1 MASRLFRTKSLQ
13 DMMLSASDSEHSLKR
28 ALSATSLIFI
38 GIGCIVGTG
47 IFVIT
52 GTAAAQYAG
61 PALSISFVIS
71 AVLCMFVAL
80 CYTEFASMIPI
91 SGSAYSYAYT
101 TVGELIAW
109 FIGWNLVLEYIFG
122 ASLVAVG
129 WSGYVVSFFKD
140 FGIVIPPALSSAP
153 FTYDNGW
160 IVTGAIFN
168 FPSVFIV
175 ALITSILVFGIRE
188 SVRVNNIIVIIKVV
202 VILFFIGFGLS
213 HINTENYVPF
223 IPENTG
229 EFGKF
234 GWSGILRAAGII
246 FLAFVGFDAI
256 STVAQETKN
265 PQKDMAKGILGSLAI
280 VTVLYIS
287 VSLVLTGIVNYK
299 LLNVPDPIAVG
310 IDAAG
315 QKLFWLRP
323 IIKIGAV
330 AGMSSVIL
338 VLITG
343 MPRILYTMS
352 IDGLLPPVMGRVHR
366 KYRTPHIT
374 TIIVGII
381 VSVISGLFPIDLIA
395 DMVSIGTLLAFAM
408 VCISIIILR
417 VKRPDM
423 HRPFKTPLVYFVASA
438 GAVGCFYL
446 MTSLPISTWERLV
459 VWTVIGFLIYFLYG
473 MKHSKLNN
481 SAGNRAGNE

>member
-1 MASRLFRTKSLQ
+1 MTNNLFRTKSLQ
-13 DMMLSASDSEHSLKR
+13 QMMLDASDSEHGLKR
-28 ALSATSLIFI
+28 ALSATNLIFI

-61 PALSISFVIS
+61 PALSISFIIS
-71 AVLCMFVAL
+71 ALVCMFVAL

-101 TVGELIAW
+101 TVGEIIAW

-129 WSGYVVSFFKD
+129 WSGYVVSFLKD
-140 FGIVIPPALSSAP
+140 WGIVIPAKLSSAP
-153 FTYDNGW
+153 FTYDGGW
-160 IVTGAIFN
+160 IATGAVLN

-175 ALITSILVFGIRE
+175 ALITTVLVFGIKE
-188 SVRVNNIIVIIKVV
+188 SVRFNNIIVIIKIA
-202 VILFFIGFGLS
+202 VILLFIGFGLS

-229 EFGKF
+229 EVGKF
-234 GWSGILRAAGII
+234 GWSGILRASGII
-246 FLAFVGFDAI
+246 FLAFVGFDAV
-256 STVAQETKN
+256 STVAQESKN
-265 PQKDMAKGILGSLAI
+265 PQRDMPIGILGSLII

-287 VSLVLTGIVNYK
+287 VSLVLTGMVNYR

-310 IDAAG
+310 INSAG
-315 QKLFWLRP
+315 QGLFWLRP
-323 IIKIGAV
+323 IIKIGAI

-352 IDGLLPPVMGRVHR
+352 IDGLLPPVISRVHK

-374 TIIVGII
+374 TIIVGAI
-381 VSVISGLFPIDLIA
+381 VATISGLFPIDLIGEL
-395 DMVSIGTLLAFAM
+395 VSIGTLLAFAM
-408 VCISIIILR
+408 VCVSIILLR
-417 VKRPDM
+417 IRRPDM
-423 HRPFKTPLVYFVASA
+423 NRPFKTPLVYFVASA
-438 GAVGCFYL
+438 GAVGCVYL
-446 MTSLPISTWERLV
+446 MTSLPVSTWVRLGI
-459 VWTVIGFLIYFLYG
+459 WTLIGLCIYFFYG
-473 MKHSKLNN
+473 MRNSKLNIIT
-481 SAGNRAGNE
+481 RQ

>member
-1 MASRLFRTKSLQ
+1 MASRLFRTKSLH
-13 DMMLSASDSEHSLKR
+13 DMMQGASDSEHSLKR

-61 PALSISFVIS
+61 PALSISFIIS

-129 WSGYVVSFFKD
+129 WSGYVVSFLKD

-160 IVTGAIFN
+160 IATGAILN

-175 ALITSILVFGIRE
+175 AIISTILVFGIKE

-202 VILFFIGFGLS
+202 VILLFIGFGLS
-213 HINTENYVPF
+213 YINTENYVPF

-234 GWSGILRAAGII
+234 GWSGIFRAAGII

-265 PQKDMAKGILGSLAI
+265 PQKDMAIGILGSLAI

-287 VSLVLTGIVNYK
+287 VSLVLTGIVNYR

-310 IDAAG
+310 INAAG

-323 IIKIGAV
+323 
-330 AGMSSVIL
+330 
-338 VLITG
+338 
-343 MPRILYTMS
+343 
-352 IDGLLPPVMGRVHR
+352 
-366 KYRTPHIT
+366 
-374 TIIVGII
+374 IIVGII

-408 VCISIIILR
+408 VCISILILR

-423 HRPFKTPLVYFVASA
+423 HRPFKTPLVYFVTSV
-438 GAVGCFYL
+438 GAVGCLYL
-446 MTSLPISTWERLV
+446 MTSLPVSTWERLV

-473 MKHSKLNN
+473 LKHSKLNN
-481 SAGNRAGNE
+481 SAGNRRGNE

>member
-1 MASRLFRTKSLQ
+1 MASKLFRTKSLQ
-13 DMMLSASDSEHSLKR
+13 AMMLGASDSEHSLKP
-28 ALSATSLIFI
+28 ALSAINLMFI
-38 GIGCIVGTG
+38 GIGAIVGTG

-61 PALSISFVIS
+61 PALSISFMIS
-71 AVLCMFVAL
+71 AALCMFVAL

-101 TVGELIAW
+101 TVGEFIAW

-129 WSGYVVSFFKD
+129 WSGYIVSFLRD
-140 FGIVIPPALSSAP
+140 FGIVIPPELSSAP

-160 IVTGAIFN
+160 VATGAILN

-175 ALITSILVFGIRE
+175 ALITTILVFGIKE
-188 SVRVNNIIVIIKVV
+188 SVKVNNVIVIIKVV
-202 VILFFIGFGLS
+202 VILLFIGFGLS
-213 HINTENYVPF
+213 YINTENYVPF

-234 GWSGILRAAGII
+234 GWSGIFRASGII

-265 PQKDMAKGILGSLAI
+265 PQKDMAFGILGSLI
-280 VTVLYIS
+280 VVTILYIS
-287 VSLVLTGIVNYK
+287 VSLVLTGMVNYQ

-310 IDAAG
+310 IDSAG

-323 IIKIGAV
+323 IIKIGAI

-338 VLITG
+338 VLVTG

-352 IDGLLPPVMGRVHR
+352 IDGLLPPVMGRVHK

-374 TIIVGII
+374 TIIVGA
-381 VSVISGLFPIDLIA
+381 VVALISGLFPIDLIA

-423 HRPFKTPLVYFVASA
+423 PRPFKTPLVWFVGSI
-438 GAVGCFYL
+438 GALGCFYL
-446 MTSLPISTWERLV
+446 MTSLPITTWERLL
-459 VWTVIGFLIYFLYG
+459 VWTIIGFLIYFLYG
-473 MKHSKLNN
+473 MKHSKLNDFTRQQP
-481 SAGNRAGNE
+481 GK

>member
-1 MASRLFRTKSLQ
+1 MQ
-13 DMMLSASDSEHSLKR
+13 SASDSEHSLKR
-28 ALSATSLIFI
+28 ALSATNLVFV

-61 PALSISFVIS
+61 PALSISFLIS
-71 AVLCMFVAL
+71 ALLCMFVAL

-101 TVGELIAW
+101 TVGEFTAW

-129 WSGYVVSFFKD
+129 WSGYIVSFFKD
-140 FGIVIPPALSSAP
+140 FGIVIPPELSSAP

-160 IVTGAIFN
+160 IATGAVLN
-168 FPSVFIV
+168 FPSVFVV
-175 ALITSILVFGIRE
+175 ALITTVLVFGIRE
-188 SVRVNNIIVIIKVV
+188 SVKVNNIIVIIKVA
-202 VILFFIGFGLS
+202 VILLFIGFGLS
-213 HINTENYVPF
+213 YINAENYVPF

-234 GWSGILRAAGII
+234 GWSGIFRASGII

-265 PQKDMAKGILGSLAI
+265 PQKDMAVGILGSLAI

-287 VSLVLTGIVNYK
+287 VSLVLTGMVNYQ

-310 IDAAG
+310 IDSAG

-323 IIKIGAV
+323 IIKIGAI

-352 IDGLLPPVMGRVHR
+352 LDGLLPPVMGRVHK

-374 TIIVGII
+374 TIIVGAA
-381 VSVISGLFPIDLIA
+381 VAVISGLFPIDLIA

-417 VKRPDM
+417 IKRPDM
-423 HRPFKTPLVYFVASA
+423 HRPFKTPMVFVVASI

-446 MTSLPISTWERLV
+446 MTSLPISTWERLGI
-459 VWTVIGFLIYFLYG
+459 WTVIGFLIYFLYG

-481 SAGNRAGNE
+481 EERKRAGNV

>member
-1 MASRLFRTKSLQ
+1 MFNKLFRIKSLQ
-13 DMMLSASDSEHSLKR
+13 QMMQDTSDSEHALKR

-61 PALSISFVIS
+61 PGLSISFVIS

-91 SGSAYSYAYT
+91 SGSAYSYAYI
-101 TVGELIAW
+101 TVGEFIAW

-129 WSGYVVSFFKD
+129 WSGYIVSFFKD
-140 FGIVIPPALSSAP
+140 FGVVIPAKLSSAP

-160 IVTGAIFN
+160 IATGAILN
-168 FPSVFIV
+168 FPAVFIV
-175 ALITSILVFGIRE
+175 ALITTVLIFGIKE
-188 SVRVNNIIVIIKVV
+188 SVRFNNIIVIIKIA
-202 VILFFIGFGLS
+202 VILLFIGFGLS
-213 HINTENYVPF
+213 YIHPENYVPF

-229 EFGKF
+229 KFGEF
-234 GWSGILRAAGII
+234 GWSGIFRAAGII
-246 FLAFVGFDAI
+246 FLAYVGFDAV
-256 STVAQETKN
+256 STVAQESKN
-265 PQKDMAKGILGSLAI
+265 PQRDMPIGILGSLVV
-280 VTVLYIS
+280 VTILYIS
-287 VSLVLTGIVNYK
+287 VSLVLTGMVHYTQ
-299 LLNVPDPIAVG
+299 LNVPDPIAVG
-310 IDAAG
+310 INSAG
-315 QKLFWLRP
+315 SRLFWLRP
-323 IIKIGAV
+323 IIKIGAI

-352 IDGLLPPVMGRVHR
+352 IDGLLPPFMSSVHR

-381 VSVISGLFPIDLIA
+381 VATISGLFPIDLIA
-395 DMVSIGTLLAFAM
+395 DMVSIGTLLAFSM
-408 VCISIIILR
+408 VCVSIIILR
-417 VKRPDM
+417 IKRPDM
-423 HRPFKTPLVYFVASA
+423 HRPFKTPIVYFVGSA
-438 GAVGCFYL
+438 GAIGCLYL
-446 MTSLPISTWERLV
+446 MTSLPLSTWARLGI
-459 VWTVIGFLIYFLYG
+459 WTIFGLAIYFFYG
-473 MKHSKLNN
+473 MNHSKLNKN
-481 SAGNRAGNE
+481 TK

>member
-1 MASRLFRTKSLQ
+1 MAYKLFRTKSLN
-13 DMMLSASDSEHSLKR
+13 DMMADAADSEHSLKR
-28 ALSATSLIFI
+28 ALSATSLVFV
-38 GIGCIVGTG
+38 GIGAIVGTG

-71 AVLCMFVAL
+71 AALCMFVAL
-80 CYTEFASMIPI
+80 CYTEFASMMPI

-101 TVGELIAW
+101 TVGEAIAW

-122 ASLVAVG
+122 SSLVAVG
-129 WSGYVVSFFKD
+129 WSGYVVSFLKD

-160 IVTGAIFN
+160 IATGAVLN
-168 FPSVFIV
+168 FPAVFIV
-175 ALITSILVFGIRE
+175 ALITTILVFGIKE
-188 SVRVNNIIVIIKVV
+188 SVRVNNVIVIIKVV
-202 VILFFIGFGLS
+202 VILLFIGFGLS
-213 HINTENYVPF
+213 FIKTENYVPF

-229 EFGKF
+229 EFGKY
-234 GWSGILRAAGII
+234 GWSGIFRAAGII
-246 FLAFVGFDAI
+246 FLAYLGFDAI

-265 PQKDMAKGILGSLAI
+265 PQKDMAVGILGSLAI

-299 LLNVPDPIAVG
+299 MLNVPDPIAVG
-310 IDAAG
+310 INAAG
-315 QKLFWLRP
+315 EKLFWLRP
-323 IIKIGAV
+323 IIKIGAI

-338 VLITG
+338 VLVTG
-343 MPRILYTMS
+343 MPRILYTIS
-352 IDGLLPPVMGRVHR
+352 LDGLLPPVMSKVHK

-374 TIIVGII
+374 TIIVGTT
-381 VSVISGLFPIDLIA
+381 VSVIAGLFPIDLIA
-395 DMVSIGTLLAFAM
+395 DMVSIGTLLAFAV

-423 HRPFKTPLVYFVASA
+423 HRPFKTPFVYFVGSVGAA
-438 GAVGCFYL
+438 GCLYL
-446 MTSLPISTWERLV
+446 MTSLPASTWERLV
-459 VWTVIGFLIYFLYG
+459 VWTVLGSLIYFLYG
-473 MKHSKLNN
+473 MKHSKLNDIT
-481 SAGNRAGNE
+481 GKEHGK

>member
-1 MASRLFRTKSLQ
+1 MFKDLFRIKSLQ
-13 DMMLSASDSEHSLKR
+13 QMMQATSDSEHSLKR
-28 ALSATSLIFI
+28 ALSATNLVFI

-61 PALSISFVIS
+61 PALSISFLIS

-91 SGSAYSYAYT
+91 SGSAYSYAYL
-101 TVGELIAW
+101 TVGEFIAW

-129 WSGYVVSFFKD
+129 WSGYVVSFFRD
-140 FGIVIPPALSSAP
+140 FGVIIPEKLSSAP
-153 FTYDNGW
+153 FTYDHGW
-160 IVTGAIFN
+160 VATGSVLN
-168 FPSVFIV
+168 FPAVFIV
-175 ALITSILVFGIRE
+175 ALITTVLVFGIKE
-188 SVRVNNIIVIIKVV
+188 SVRFNNIIVIIKIA
-202 VILFFIGFGLS
+202 VILLFIGFGLS
-213 HINTENYVPF
+213 FINVENYHPF

-229 EFGKF
+229 KFGEF
-234 GWSGILRAAGII
+234 GWSGVLRAAGIV
-246 FLAFVGFDAI
+246 FLAYVGFDAV
-256 STVAQETKN
+256 STVAQEAKN
-265 PQKDMAKGILGSLAI
+265 PQRDMAVGILGSLVI
-280 VTVLYIS
+280 VTILYIA
-287 VSLVLTGIVNYK
+287 VSLVLTGMVNYT

-310 IDAAG
+310 INSTG
-315 QKLFWLRP
+315 NKLFWLRP
-323 IIKIGAV
+323 IIKIGAI

-352 IDGLLPPVMGRVHR
+352 IDGLIPPVMSRVHK

-374 TIIVGII
+374 TIIVGI
-381 VSVISGLFPIDLIA
+381 VVAAISGLFPIDLIA

-408 VCISIIILR
+408 VSISIMILR

-423 HRPFKTPLVYFVASA
+423 HRPFRTPIVYFVGTV
-438 GAVGCFYL
+438 GALGCFYL
-446 MTSLPISTWERLV
+446 MTSLPVSTWERLGI
-459 VWTVIGFLIYFLYG
+459 WTVIGLAIYFFYG
-473 MKHSKLNN
+473 MRHSKLNN
-481 SAGNRAGNE
+481 

>member
-1 MASRLFRTKSLQ
+1 
-13 DMMLSASDSEHSLKR
+13 
-28 ALSATSLIFI
+28 
-38 GIGCIVGTG
+38 
-47 IFVIT
+47 
-52 GTAAAQYAG
+52 
-61 PALSISFVIS
+61 
-71 AVLCMFVAL
+71 
-80 CYTEFASMIPI
+80 
-91 SGSAYSYAYT
+91 
-101 TVGELIAW
+101 
-109 FIGWNLVLEYIFG
+109 
-122 ASLVAVG
+122 
-129 WSGYVVSFFKD
+129 
-140 FGIVIPPALSSAP
+140 
-153 FTYDNGW
+153 
-160 IVTGAIFN
+160 
-168 FPSVFIV
+168 VFIV
-175 ALITSILVFGIRE
+175 AIISTILVFGIKE

-202 VILFFIGFGLS
+202 VILLFIGFGLS
-213 HINTENYVPF
+213 YINTENYVPF

-234 GWSGILRAAGII
+234 GWSGIFRAAVII

-265 PQKDMAKGILGSLAI
+265 PQKDMAIGILGSLAI

-287 VSLVLTGIVNYK
+287 VSLVLTGIVNYR

-310 IDAAG
+310 INAAG

-323 IIKIGAV
+323 IIKIGAI

-408 VCISIIILR
+408 VCISILILR

-423 HRPFKTPLVYFVASA
+423 HRPFKTPLVYFVTSV
-438 GAVGCFYL
+438 GAVGCLYL
-446 MTSLPISTWERLV
+446 MTSLPVSTWERLV

-473 MKHSKLNN
+473 LKHSKLNN
-481 SAGNRAGNE
+481 SAGNRRGNE